1 MAYRIVIDRLKCE
14 SNGYCMR
21 AAPHLIQPALD
32 GNPLLVFETIDPDH
46 HRAALLAVESCPM
59 NALRIEQVVPVS

>member
-21 AAPHLIQPALD
+21 VAPHLIQPALD
-32 GNPLLVFETIDPDH
+32 GNPLLVFDTIDAEH
-46 HRAALLAVESCPM
+46 HRVALLAVESCPM
-59 NALRIEQVVPVS
+59 NALRIEQIASAS